1 MERRPL
7 GRTGLRVSVLGF
19 GASPAAYLKPEENE
33 LSAMLNRMLDAGVNA
48 IDTAAMYPGS
58 EQFIGQHLS
67 HRRKDY
73 VLISKCGTAVS
84 EIDAPPW
91 SSKLVLQTID
101 RALKLLR
108 TDVIDV
114 MLLHTCDLATLQRGE
129 ALGAL
134 VEARNAGKIRHAGY
148 SGDNE
153 AVAWAAA
160 HPEVAA
166 VEMSLNIVD
175 QINIDLG
182 LKAAREHNVG
192 VIVKRPVANAC
203 WKDPELQRGIYKG
216 YSRQYTERLA
226 AMKLTPAELGFS
238 GSAEKAWPEIALRFA
253 ISFPAVNTAVAGT
266 TNPVNAQANLAAM
279 EKGPLPPGVIEKI
292 RTSFQSADPHGHWR
306 GLT

>member
-1 MERRPL
+1 
-7 GRTGLRVSVLGF
+7 
-19 GASPAAYLKPEENE
+19 
-33 LSAMLNRMLDAGVNA
+33 MLNRLLDAGVNA

-58 EQFIGQHLS
+58 EKFIGDHLS
-67 HRRKDY
+67 HRRKDF
-73 VLISKCGTAVS
+73 VLISKCGTKVD
-84 EIDAPPW
+84 EIDAAPW
-91 SSKLVLQTID
+91 SRELILKTVD

-114 MLLHTCDLATLQRGE
+114 MLLHTCDLATLQHGE

-134 VEARNAGKIRHAGY
+134 VDARKAGKIAHAGY

-175 QINIDLG
+175 QINIDWG

-192 VIVKRPVANAC
+192 VIVKRPLANAC

-226 AMKLTPAELGFS
+226 KMNLTPEDLGFT
-238 GSAEKAWPEIALRFA
+238 GPPDKVWPEIALRSA
-253 ISFPAVNTAVAGT
+253 ISHAGVST
-266 TNPVNAQANLAAM
+266 
-279 EKGPLPPGVIEKI
+279 
-292 RTSFQSADPHGHWR
+292 
-306 GLT
+306 

>member
-7 GRTGLRVSVLGF
+7 GRTGLNVSVLGF
-19 GASPAAYLKPEENE
+19 GASPAAYLKPDDSEY
-33 LSAMLNRMLDAGVNA
+33 AGMLNHLLDAGVNA

-58 EQFIGQHLS
+58 EKFIGDHLS
-67 HRRKDY
+67 HRRKDF
-73 VLISKCGTAVS
+73 VLISKCGTAVQ

-91 SSKLVLQTID
+91 SRDLILKTVD

-108 TDVIDV
+108 SDVIDV
-114 MLLHTCDLATLQRGE
+114 MLLHTCDLATFQRGE

-134 VEARNAGKIRHAGY
+134 VDARKAGKIAHAGY

-175 QINIDLG
+175 QINIDWG

-192 VIVKRPVANAC
+192 VIVKRPLANAC

-226 AMKLTPAELGFS
+226 KMNLTPA
-238 GSAEKAWPEIALRFA
+238 
-253 ISFPAVNTAVAGT
+253 
-266 TNPVNAQANLAAM
+266 
-279 EKGPLPPGVIEKI
+279 
-292 RTSFQSADPHGHWR
+292 
-306 GLT
+306 